1 MYAWAASW
9 PTLSEAAWA
18 VAARGA
24 GLPARGPRRVGAL
37 LQQDPGAV
45 VALGGHLGPGL
56 DLGEAGA
63 GRGVL
68 RLRRRTTWPALPAA
82 AALASW
88 TSLAE
93 G

>member
-1 MYAWAASW
+1 MYACAASW
-9 PTLSEAAWA
+9 PTLSEARRRSGW
-18 VAARGA
+18 AARGA
-24 GLPARGPRRVGAL
+24 LAGRPRGVGAL
-37 LQQDPGAV
+37 LQQEPGAV

-68 RLRRRTTWPALPAA
+68 RLRGGHLAGLAGA

-88 TSLAE
+88 TCLAE